1 MECDSMHSAIE
12 KAFKNKEVDLPCGF
26 IEHMKQ
32 ARRSANYIV
41 EELTHADFS
50 DFKSLNDA
58 AMRVDTFAGIINAHY
73 FCYNKIEGRDPQI
86 FMGPEIGEEA
96 NELCFRR
103 RGGRVT
109 VRRCYESAL
118 PITKEKKADLLAM
131 LPHLSAKQMSNL
143 FYNSLRTIDS

>member
-1 MECDSMHSAIE
+1 MVHFLSVSQNITKIKHKYFESGHSQMECDSMRSAIE
-12 KAFKNKEVDLPCGF
+12 NAFNNKEVDLLCGF

-58 AMRVDTFAGIINAHY
+58 AMRAVTFSRIINAHC
-73 FCYNKIEGRDPQI
+73 FCYNKIGRRDPQI

-96 NELCFRR
+96 NELSFHR
-103 RGGRVT
+103 RGGRV
-109 VRRCYESAL
+109 S
-118 PITKEKKADLLAM
+118 LATGM
-131 LPHLSAKQMSNL
+131 KV
-143 FYNSLRTIDS
+143 LRICSTDH